1 MGIKEM
7 ETELE
12 EEIER
17 TEEKLVQLR
26 QIEAIVNSMQFPA
39 KETVL
44 EKFPN
49 AVPPADKQK
58 YKRRIKYTQFTET
71 ETRQVMN
78 MWNAMKDIPNI
89 NQQTIISKIAN
100 TLKYPRKK
108 VYNKIYWLK
117 RTGHIAVPHGML
129 VGTIPNT
136 ANGRNSVK
144 KSFFYWKEG
153 QKQQLKQLVAQ
164 GRTPKEIAEMMGIGI
179 KIVSNKINRMKAYG
193 EIPKNNAV
201 PRNPLLNF
209 K

>member
-26 QIEAIVNSMQFPA
+26 QIEAIANSMQFPA
-39 KETVL
+39 KESREFVSEILPDTTPFGNVR
-44 EKFPN
+44 KM
-49 AVPPADKQK
+49 
-58 YKRRIKYTQFTET
+58 RRKLKYTKFTPT
-71 ETRQVMN
+71 EARQIIN
-78 MWNAMKDIPNI
+78 MWNSMKDIPNI

-129 VGTIPNT
+129 V
-136 ANGRNSVK
+136 
-144 KSFFYWKEG
+144 
-153 QKQQLKQLVAQ
+153 
-164 GRTPKEIAEMMGIGI
+164 
-179 KIVSNKINRMKAYG
+179 
-193 EIPKNNAV
+193 
-201 PRNPLLNF
+201 
-209 K
+209 